1 VSICLRSARGHD
13 YLPTALGCCRTA
25 PHLTEVPR
33 ECRNRRWVCCDRD
46 FVVLI
51 AGCGN
56 RPVAR
61 PGVEH
66 AVVAQHRILV
76 HQFSP
81 VLHFRVDARLA
92 GKQRRNGAITPQ
104 LLLVLFPVAVD
115 AHQNAALGRPA
126 QCFCDPVIR
135 EGIPRYVD
143 RPMRVLDQREIDILE
158 VRAGEK

>member
-56 RPVAR
+56 RP
-61 PGVEH
+61 
-66 AVVAQHRILV
+66 
-76 HQFSP
+76 
-81 VLHFRVDARLA
+81 
-92 GKQRRNGAITPQ
+92 
-104 LLLVLFPVAVD
+104 LVLFPVAVD